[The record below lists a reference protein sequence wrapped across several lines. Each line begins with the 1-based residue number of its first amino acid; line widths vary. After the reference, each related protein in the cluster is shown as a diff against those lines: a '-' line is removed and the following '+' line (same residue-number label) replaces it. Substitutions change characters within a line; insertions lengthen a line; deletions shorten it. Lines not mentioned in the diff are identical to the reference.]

1 MNSPFVIRILVVED
15 NSFWQEIIVRKL
27 QEQDNLQV
35 IAIVADGLEAVHN
48 AEELQPDL
56 MLLDIGLPRLNGIEV
71 AKRVRKVAPAVR
83 ILFVSADSCS
93 DIIREA
99 LRIGALGYVHKP
111 NVGSD
116 LLPTIQAVLEGE
128 QFVGQVD
135 TANLINHGIG

>member
-35 IAIVADGLEAVHN
+35 TAIVADGLEAVHN

-71 AKRVRKVAPAVR
+71 AKRVRKLAPAVR

-93 DIIREA
+93 DIIRDA